1 MLLPESLFAKF
12 GVTFEPSQI
21 VFCEY
26 EPGNDCY
33 FIQEGEIKITK
44 TVGSTQKTLDI
55 LKPGDFFGEMAILEE
70 QPRSASAIAI
80 DQVKAL
86 RFKRDNFDSLMNSI
100 PQLAFQLL
108 KIFANRIFDQKRRLQ
123 ILIIDEPAPRI
134 ADVFLMLAEK
144 DKDYGQN
151 KQVVFS
157 ISVDDV
163 AAWAG
168 LPPAETHRVISLFVN
183 QGKVELFADRIVI
196 KNINDFK
203 RMVAAKRKA
212 HDA

>member
-1 MLLPESLFAKF
+1 MLLPESLFNKF
-12 GVTFEPSQI
+12 GVNFEPGQI
-21 VFCEY
+21 IFCEY

-44 TVGSTQKTLDI
+44 TVGNNQKTLDI

-70 QPRSASAIAI
+70 EPRSASAIAVDSI
-80 DQVKAL
+80 KAL
-86 RFKRDNFDSLMNSI
+86 RFKRENFDSLMNSI

-144 DKDYGQN
+144 EKNYGQTN
-151 KQVVFS
+151 QMVFPIS
-157 ISVDDV
+157 IDDV

-168 LPPAETHRVISLFVN
+168 MAPSETHRVISGFVN

-203 RMVAAKRKA
+203 RMVATKRKTQ
-212 HDA
+212 D